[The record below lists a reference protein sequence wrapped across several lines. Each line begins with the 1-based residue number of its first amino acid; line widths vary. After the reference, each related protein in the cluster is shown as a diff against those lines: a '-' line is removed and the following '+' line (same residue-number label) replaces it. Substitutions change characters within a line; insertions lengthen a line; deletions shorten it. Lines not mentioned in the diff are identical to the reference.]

1 MLPYRHPPPR
11 AISFAREHG
20 HHVLDACPHSAQPRE
35 PRTAFAQPLGRSLH
49 GPMLEAQP
57 YPLSS
62 HRERLE
68 AYLKVHVRYD
78 YMSLPYLIQ

>member
-1 MLPYRHPPPR
+1 MLPYRHPTPR
-11 AISFAREHG
+11 AISFAREDG

-68 AYLKVHVRYD
+68 ALVHAVLF
-78 YMSLPYLIQ
+78 LPYSSPP